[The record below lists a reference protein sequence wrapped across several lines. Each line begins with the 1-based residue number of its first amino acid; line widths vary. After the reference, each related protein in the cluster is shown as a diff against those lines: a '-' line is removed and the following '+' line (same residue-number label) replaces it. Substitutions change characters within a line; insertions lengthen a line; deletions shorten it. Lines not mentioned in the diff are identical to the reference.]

1 MMRNRQRIVS
11 NNHSFHM
18 NPMMA
23 DTAVQYVVTVMNNLE
38 SDYRM
43 QDFLSQDELDVLT
56 DAISILEDVAAEVRR
71 QDEWN

>member
-1 MMRNRQRIVS
+1 
-11 NNHSFHM
+11 
-18 NPMMA
+18 
-23 DTAVQYVVTVMNNLE
+23 MNNLE

>member
-1 MMRNRQRIVS
+1 MRNRQRIVS
-11 NNHSFHM
+11 NDHSFRM